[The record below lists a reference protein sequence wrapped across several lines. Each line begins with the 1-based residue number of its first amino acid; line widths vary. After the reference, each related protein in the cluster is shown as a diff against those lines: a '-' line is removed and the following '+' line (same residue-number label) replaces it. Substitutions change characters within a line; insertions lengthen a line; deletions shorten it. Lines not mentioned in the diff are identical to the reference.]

1 MQNNSRGETHY
12 RSEIEKGVIMHH
24 IFYLMGKSASGKDTI
39 YQKLL
44 EKRDLGLQRIVLY
57 TTRPIREG
65 EQEGREYYFADE
77 QKLHEIQKAGR
88 LIELRSYDTVHGVW
102 HYFTADDGQI
112 ELKSYDYLGIGTL
125 ESYQKMK
132 EYFGQDTMVPL
143 YIEVE
148 DGERLS
154 RALTREKKQ
163 KSPRYAELCRRFL
176 ADCEDFSEEKLL
188 EAGITERF
196 SNANLE
202 ECMAEIEKKIKS
214 MIYCER

>member
-65 EQEGREYYFADE
+65 EQEGREYYFTDE

-88 LIELRSYDTVHGVW
+88 LIELRSYNTVHGVW

-112 ELKSYDYLGIGTL
+112 DLKNHDYLGIGTL

-143 YIEVE
+143 YIEGE

-154 RALTREKKQ
+154 RALTREKMQ

-188 EAGITERF
+188 EAGITQRF
-196 SNANLE
+196 SNVNLE
-202 ECMAEIEKKIKS
+202 ECMAEIEKKITS
-214 MIYCER
+214 MVYYER

>member
-1 MQNNSRGETHY
+1 
-12 RSEIEKGVIMHH
+12 MHH

-44 EKRDLGLQRIVLY
+44 EKRDLDLQRIVLY

-65 EQEGREYYFADE
+65 EAEGREYYFTDE
-77 QKLHEIQKAGR
+77 QKLQTLQNEGR
-88 LIELRSYDTVHGVW
+88 LIELRSYDTLHGVW

-188 EAGITERF
+188 AAGITQRF

>member
-1 MQNNSRGETHY
+1 
-12 RSEIEKGVIMHH
+12 MHH

-44 EKRDLGLQRIVLY
+44 EKRDLDLQRIVLY

-65 EQEGREYYFADE
+65 EAEGREYYFTDE
-77 QKLHEIQKAGR
+77 QKLQTLQNEGR

-132 EYFGQDTMVPL
+132 EYFGQNTMVPL

-154 RALTREKKQ
+154 RALTREKMQ

-188 EAGITERF
+188 AAGITQRF